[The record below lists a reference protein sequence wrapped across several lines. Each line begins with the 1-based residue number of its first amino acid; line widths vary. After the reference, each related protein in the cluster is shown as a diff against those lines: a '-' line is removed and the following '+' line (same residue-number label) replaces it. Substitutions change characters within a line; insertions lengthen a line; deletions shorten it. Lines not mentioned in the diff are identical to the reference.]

1 MAVRTQIYVALTQER
16 SRRAQAVLFD
26 PCYLMQETK
35 AYLTIY
41 LLANQY

>member
-16 SRRAQAVLFD
+16 LGGAVVVLFN
-26 PCYLMQETK
+26 PCYLIQETK

-41 LLANQY
+41 LHANQY